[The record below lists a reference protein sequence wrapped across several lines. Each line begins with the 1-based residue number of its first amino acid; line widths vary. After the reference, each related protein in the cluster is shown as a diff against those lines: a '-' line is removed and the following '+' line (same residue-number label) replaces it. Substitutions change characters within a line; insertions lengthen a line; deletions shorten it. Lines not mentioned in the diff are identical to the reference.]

1 MTAVREGNKLEK
13 EGFARKKPRQSKT
26 TERGGKKQ
34 GKKYFFDLSRRKTT
48 LKKTRR

>member
-13 EGFARKKPRQSKT
+13 EDFAKKKPRQSKT

-34 GKKYFFDLSRRKTT
+34 RKKNPFLLCLGERQR
-48 LKKTRR
+48 